1 MDVNF
6 FSLYCDTLFHRCFTH
21 VRYILTIFFMT
32 IININ
37 RCTRIILILPCCGVV
52 CGCEWAG
59 CIANNLVSCGL
70 CGPTANCGAPK
81 AIVGAGI
88 ISVDIANI
96 SFYDTDFFVVSF
108 FFLSD
113 IFCVVVSSLV
123 PLCSFLYFF
132 MMIHHFLRFVIC
144 R

>member
-1 MDVNF
+1 MQ
-6 FSLYCDTLFHRCFTH
+6 
-21 VRYILTIFFMT
+21 
-32 IININ
+32 
-37 RCTRIILILPCCGVV
+37 TRILPCCGVV

-108 FFLSD
+108 FLPFGYSVF
-113 IFCVVVSSLV
+113 FCSCVFGSSLV
-123 PLCSFLYFF
+123 PLFSFLLFYDDTP
-132 MMIHHFLRFVIC
+132 LSSVRYL
-144 R
+144 